1 MAAEMSGTS
10 AHPNLS
16 WYMMKEKVFARV
28 VFTPVLTTPAVEQK
42 VGS

>member
-10 AHPNLS
+10 ACPNLS
-16 WYMMKEKVFARV
+16 WNMMKEKVFSRV
-28 VFTPVLTTPAVEQK
+28 MFTSVLTTSAVEQK